1 VNVLFDLD
9 GTVIDSSPGIYA
21 CFEYALDHVG
31 VPPLSRQQLKQ
42 YIGPPLERTFPVI
55 APEASDAALE
65 AYRDR
70 YARLGYAECSL
81 YDGIV
86 DAIDTI
92 IDAGHILAIATAK
105 IEHATLQVLDHLG
118 ITDRFAVIAA
128 TRPDIGRSAKPEVVR
143 FALEQLGDADAVLIG
158 DRIHDVEGADDNDI
172 DCIGVLWGFGDAGE
186 LSQCVAIAE
195 QPDELAGIVSAL
207 SVGPTAR
214 MATRSQRVQ

>member
-9 GTVIDSSPGIYA
+9 GTIIDSSPGIYA

-31 VPPLSRQQLKQ
+31 ATPLSRNDLKQ

-55 APEASDAALE
+55 APGRGDDALE

-86 DAIDTI
+86 DAIDALI
-92 IDAGHILAIATAK
+92 AIGHVLAIATAK
-105 IEHATLQVLDHLG
+105 IEYATLQVLDHLG

-128 TRPDIGRSAKPEVVR
+128 TRPDIGRNAKPEVVR
-143 FALEQLGDADAVLIG
+143 FALDQLGDDRAVLIG
-158 DRIHDVEGADDNDI
+158 DRIHDVEGAHANNI
-172 DCIGVLWGFGDAGE
+172 ECFGVLWGFGDAAE
-186 LSQCVAIAE
+186 LSGCVALL
-195 QPDELAGIVSAL
+195 DEPNAIVSAVDQYV
-207 SVGPTAR
+207 SRG
-214 MATRSQRVQ
+214 